1 MWPICGPQSLAEAAA
16 ETAGP
21 QDVTVIRDSES
32 EDAALLSRASGALGW
47 SFLNTVVG
55 RFGPLAIGILLARL
69 LGPEEFGTFAVAT
82 VAMLA
87 VLSFNELGVSLAIV
101 RWPGNPNRIA
111 PTVTT
116 ISVATSI
123 LIASASY
130 LAAPGFAAA
139 MGAPDAT
146 PVVRVMLLSIVID
159 GLVATPAA
167 LMQRNF
173 QQSRRMII
181 DQVNVWVGA
190 LTSMGLAL
198 AGNGAMSLALGRIAG
213 SVLAGIL
220 FVALSPE
227 RYRFGFDRTIAVAL
241 LKFGLPLAGA
251 SIIVFVVGYLDQM
264 AVGWMLGPVFLGLYV
279 LGYNLASWPVS
290 IFSQPL
296 RAVAPAAFA
305 RLQGQPEL
313 MRSTLNSVAGL
324 LAAVAL
330 PVCMVAAGAAESI
343 VTFIYGTAWSD
354 AAQALRFLAIGAVFR
369 ILFELLYDYLVV
381 LNRSR
386 ALLAVQLLH
395 LCCLIPALILGGQV
409 AGMAGIAA
417 AQVLVYVVAIF
428 PAYLFMLAR
437 VGVAVRALL
446 RRLALPSAAGIVLGA
461 LALFVANSVESTFWS
476 TVTAG
481 LLVLA
486 GVGVLV
492 FADRGQ
498 LANLR
503 MFRRAGT
510 AA

>member
-1 MWPICGPQSLAEAAA
+1 MPACDPQSLAKAQPNAARKTLTM
-16 ETAGP
+16 TA
-21 QDVTVIRDSES
+21 TRDSES
-32 EDAALLSRASGALGW
+32 DHTALLSKASGALGW
-47 SFLNTVVG
+47 SFLNTMVG
-55 RFGPLAIGILLARL
+55 RFGPLAIGILLARM

-87 VLSFNELGVSLAIV
+87 MLSFNELGVSLAIV
-101 RWPGNPNRIA
+101 RWRDDPKTIV

-116 ISVATSI
+116 ISVVTSL
-123 LIASASY
+123 LIATASY

-146 PVVRVMLLSIVID
+146 PVVRVMVISIVID
-159 GLVATPAA
+159 GLVAAPAA

-173 QQSRRMII
+173 LQSRRMII

-190 LTSMGLAL
+190 LTSIALAL
-198 AGNGAMSLALGRIAG
+198 AGSGAMSLAIGRIAG
-213 SVLAGIL
+213 SVLAGVL
-220 FVALSPE
+220 FIALSPE

-241 LKFGLPLAGA
+241 LRFGLPLAGA
-251 SIIVFVVGYLDQM
+251 SVIVFVVGYLDQM

-305 RLQGQPEL
+305 RLQDRPDV
-313 MRSTLNSVAGL
+313 MRSTLNSVVGL
-324 LAAVAL
+324 LTAVAL
-330 PVCMVAAGAAESI
+330 PVCMVAAGAAEPI
-343 VTFIYGTAWSD
+343 VTFIYGSAWSD
-354 AAQALRFLAIGAVFR
+354 AAQALRFLAIGAAFR

-395 LCCLIPALILGGQV
+395 LGCLIPALILGGHL

-417 AQVLVYVVAIF
+417 AQVLVYALAIF
-428 PAYLFMLAR
+428 PAYLFLLSR
-437 VGVAVRALL
+437 VGVAVSVLL
-446 RRLALPSAAGIVLGA
+446 RRLALPSAAGIALGA
-461 LALFVANSVESTFWS
+461 VALFAAGRLESPFWAS
-476 TVTAG
+476 VTAG
-481 LLVLA
+481 LLVVA
-486 GVGVLV
+486 GVAGLV
-492 FADRGQ
+492 YADRGQ
-498 LANLR
+498 LTNLK